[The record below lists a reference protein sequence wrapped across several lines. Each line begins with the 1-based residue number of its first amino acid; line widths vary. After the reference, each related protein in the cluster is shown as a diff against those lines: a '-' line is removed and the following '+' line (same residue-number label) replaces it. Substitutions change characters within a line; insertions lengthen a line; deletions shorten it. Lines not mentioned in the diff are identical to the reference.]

1 MVDHATDIQS
11 VSNMAKQV
19 RWCVPFASVNGTQYE
34 VEIYD
39 ENWTGSPVVLTAGAT
54 PFVTDEDA
62 SDDFFAPVRSQT
74 GTLQVCTL
82 LPDGTMLRLEDILP
96 DNNIA
101 RPVQLRRLDDDVVE
115 WQGFLSCEAYTQDYV
130 GIPQILDLSLISVLE
145 AMDSVECDPTRL
157 QGVVTVFYLIGYCFD
172 EMERSTNFDLFNRI
186 YIGEQ
191 GKAIASRYI
200 NTSLFFDTQEQNDEG
215 YNEAILKGISLKEV
229 LTKVATFMGWCVRE
243 DREDIYIQTVGA
255 DDGWVSGTV
264 AEIMYDHQF
273 AAAKSALYDLADLD
287 WRGTGHRIS
296 SRQGARNVEVVANM
310 TPFDIQVGIPDGF
323 PQGEYMTGSLAYQ
336 DENVSVEEGETIPT
350 ALPYISKEQH
360 FSNRYEFA
368 IWDATE
374 GKQERPIWEKNGTL
388 QEMIAQS
395 MLNTG
400 NVINGSLCGAAPI
413 QFKSNDEYE
422 SIDFGGLYVKTTD
435 LDAYQSLLNESIYLL
450 KIRSIDYL
458 NAYNGKF
465 VINFSAKTL
474 YNQILRAIPSGSYIP
489 LVIKWGTLFLQS
501 DRKSWSS
508 SYNVVVFPYT
518 EENGGKVEI
527 PISSYNYGEVVM
539 YIPPCDMTTS
549 NPSYRTV
556 EEWVYTSLS
565 LEYQAP
571 EDVFEDRDANHYFE
585 ALKTAFREEVSVECD
600 FGSSLDNLPNPS
612 LILNVDP
619 DRYYEP
625 LTRMIFFDGMQVEE
639 RPEKHLLSRLA
650 TYYRKPHA
658 SLELVAAFPG
668 VLPMMRYRGL
678 NDGKFYLPM
687 AASRDWQQDTATI
700 SMLQCEPHWRVY
712 RWDNNVWTKDWDY
725 ISLSIAERNSVDLY
739 IYSDVDIEWEDHR
752 GDLPGLYINLDY
764 SRGTIPAG
772 RTLLRIGYDGSTE
785 AEGNINFFWTI
796 NGKRQHIFDL
806 PVVIRNN

>member
-1 MVDHATDIQS
+1 
-11 VSNMAKQV
+11 MAKQV
-19 RWCVPFASVNGTQYE
+19 RWRVPFASVNGTQYE

-82 LPDGTMLRLEDILP
+82 LPDGMMLRLEDILP

-101 RPVQLRRLDDDVVE
+101 RPVQLRRVDDDVVE
-115 WQGFLSCEAYTQDYV
+115 WQGFLSCEAYSQDYTS
-130 GIPQILDLSLISVLE
+130 IPQVLDLSLISVLE

-157 QGVVTVFYLIGYCFD
+157 QGVETVFYLIGYCFD

-243 DREDIYIQTVGA
+243 DAEQIFIQTAGA
-255 DDGWVSGTV
+255 DNGWVSGTV

-273 AAAKSALYDLADLD
+273 ATAESALYDLDDLD
-287 WRGTGHRIS
+287 WRGTDHRIS

-310 TPFDIQVGIPDGF
+310 TPFDIEVGIPDGF

-350 ALPYISKEQH
+350 ALPYISKERD

-374 GKQERPIWEKNGTL
+374 GKQERPIWEKTGTL

-413 QFKSNDEYE
+413 QFKSNDEDE

-465 VINFSAKTL
+465 VVSFSAKTL

-489 LVIKWGTLFLQS
+489 LVIKWGDLFLQS

-508 SYNVVVFPYT
+508 SYNVVMLPYT

-527 PISSYNYGEVVM
+527 PIKDYNYGEVVM

-549 NPSYRTV
+549 NLSYRTV

-585 ALKTAFREEVSVECD
+585 ALKTAFREEISVECD

-619 DRYYEP
+619 VRYYEP

-650 TYYRKPHA
+650 TYYRKPHT

-687 AASRDWQQDTATI
+687 AASRDWQQDTATL
-700 SMLQCEPHWRVY
+700 SMLQCEPYWRVY

-725 ISLSIAERNSVDLY
+725 ISLSIAERNSVDLF

-764 SRGTIPAG
+764 SSGTIPAG

-806 PVVIRNN
+806 PVVIRTN